1 MNQLHRTFRRLV
13 FTGPHVSDSAL
24 LSLNLLWTTI
34 AFSAL
39 AALVPL
45 ERQATLFA
53 QAAENSSTPPSGSSP
68 TTSNLERREIPDS
81 PLPARPNGTLRVMTY
96 NTSLHGK
103 RDSDLL
109 EELGKGSLRARQIAE
124 VIQAVDAD
132 IVLLN
137 EFDYDP
143 QHQAA
148 QLFQKEYLHAVPG
161 GRPYSDWFVAAVNT
175 GVPTGM
181 DLNRNRSTTDP
192 EDAFGF
198 GQYPGQYGMAVYSR
212 FPILRAQVR
221 TFQMLPWSAMP
232 DAMQPKTDQGNYYAD
247 DVWRSLRLS
256 SKSHWDIPIQTP
268 YGVVHLLASHPTPPV
283 FDGTEDRN
291 GCRNH
296 DEIRFWIDYLEGGLT
311 ADYIV
316 DDQGRRGGLGELDS
330 FVLCGDLNADPADG
344 DGVRSAIRKLLDH
357 PRLAR
362 AGIPASE
369 GAKAA
374 AEQQR
379 GINLQHVGDP
389 SYDTADFQDRTSGN
403 LRCDYVLP
411 SLPWAVVEQGV
422 FWPVSSPKAD
432 PWIERLKASDH
443 RPVWVDLKSP

>member
-1 MNQLHRTFRRLV
+1 MNRLQ
-13 FTGPHVSDSAL
+13 HIAMRQVSLRPQCPNLSW
-24 LSLNLLWTTI
+24 LSLKLCWI
-34 AFSAL
+34 AIAWASL
-39 AALVPL
+39 DAAIPLNQQGLVA
-45 ERQATLFA
+45 QIADASFA
-53 QAAENSSTPPSGSSP
+53 NRSESSP
-68 TTSNLERREIPDS
+68 ATSIEETRTIPDS

-103 RDSDLL
+103 RAGDLL
-109 EELGKGSLRARQIAE
+109 EELERGSSRARQIAE
-124 VIQAVDAD
+124 VVQAVDAD

-143 QHQAA
+143 QHQAV
-148 QLFQKEYLHAVPG
+148 QLFQKKYLHAVPG
-161 GRPYSDWFVAAVNT
+161 GQPYSDWFVAAVNT
-175 GVPTGM
+175 GVPTGL
-181 DLNRNRSTTDP
+181 DLNGNRSTTDA

-198 GQYPGQYGMAVYSR
+198 GQYPGQYGMAVFSR
-212 FPILRAQVR
+212 FPILRDQVR
-221 TFQMLPWSAMP
+221 TFQMLPWSTMP
-232 DAMQPKTDQGNYYAD
+232 GAMQPKTDDGKYYPE
-247 DVWRSLRLS
+247 DVWRTLRLS

-268 YGVVHLLASHPTPPV
+268 QGVVHLLASHPTPPV

-296 DEIRFWIDYLEGGLT
+296 DEIRFWSDYLEGGT
-311 ADYIV
+311 SADYIV
-316 DDQGRRGGLGELDS
+316 DDQGRRGGLGEVDS

-344 DGVRSAIRKLLDH
+344 DGVRSAIQKLLGH

-362 AGIPASE
+362 AGSPASE

-374 AEQQR
+374 AEEQR
-379 GINLQHVGDP
+379 GINLKHTGDP
-389 SYDTADFQDRTSGN
+389 SFDTADFQDRTSGN

-411 SLPWAVVEQGV
+411 SLPWNIVAQGV
-422 FWPVSSPKAD
+422 FWPASSPKSA